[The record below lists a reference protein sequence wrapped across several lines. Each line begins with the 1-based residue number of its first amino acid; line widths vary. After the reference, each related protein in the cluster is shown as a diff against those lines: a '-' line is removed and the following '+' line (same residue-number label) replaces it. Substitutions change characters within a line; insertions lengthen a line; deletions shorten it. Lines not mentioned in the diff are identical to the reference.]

1 MKQIII
7 GFLFGL
13 IFKGYSQKVINTD
26 FVDYDKVIENI
37 LDSVSIIDLEKAWN
51 YEFVLLLDTTEIDR
65 IKEIRPIVVADFR
78 DNYSSPILNKY
89 TKLIPTDLKSVKDC
103 FANENFQNLIL
114 NNTAL
119 ETDLSDKKLKFPIYI
134 KDDKMAVYE
143 IYGKGWSEC
152 DKIAITDCILKRFI

>member
-1 MKQIII
+1 MKQIIII

-37 LDSVSIIDLEKAWN
+37 LDSVSIIDLEKAWD

-89 TKLIPTDLKSVKDC
+89 
-103 FANENFQNLIL
+103 
-114 NNTAL
+114 
-119 ETDLSDKKLKFPIYI
+119 
-134 KDDKMAVYE
+134 
-143 IYGKGWSEC
+143 
-152 DKIAITDCILKRFI
+152 